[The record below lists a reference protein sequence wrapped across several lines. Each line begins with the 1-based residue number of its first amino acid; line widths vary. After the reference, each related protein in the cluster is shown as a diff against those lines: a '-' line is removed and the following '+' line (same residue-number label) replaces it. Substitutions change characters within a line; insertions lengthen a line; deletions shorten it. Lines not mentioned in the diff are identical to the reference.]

1 MFVTIITDCKNDN
14 EKGRQET
21 RFASLGLGP
30 TCVVGIGNALDQKA
44 TLEAAGN
51 LVDMLDASGG
61 KKGII
66 VVNVAPRG
74 EVKEDGENGSTFAYF
89 YFKNTL
95 IISTIKGYCL
105 SLIKKLKITKSVNL
119 LNLTDSLNYAV
130 EKKLINKSLFFRIS
144 KSQFRSFDFVPRVA
158 KWLID
163 GNKIPSKKISLEK
176 IPSMPSC
183 IWHIDTFGNAKL
195 TIHSKEFD
203 IKPSQKIDTNVGS
216 LTFYNRLKDV
226 PEKSTGLY
234 IGSSGLD
241 EARFLEIAAQNVPG
255 SAAKKLGLKVGQKI
269 NIPTPAG

>member
-14 EKGRQET
+14 ERGRQET

-30 TCVVGIGNALDQKA
+30 TCVVGVGNGLDQDT
-44 TLEAAGN
+44 TLEASGN

-61 KKGII
+61 EKGII

-74 EVKEDGENGSTFAYF
+74 EVKEDGENGSSFAYF

-95 IISTIKGYCL
+95 VISTIKGCCL
-105 SLIKKLKITKSVNL
+105 SLVKKLKITKSVNL
-119 LNLTDSLNYAV
+119 LNLKSALSYAV
-130 EKKLINKSLFFRIS
+130 AKKLIDKDVSSRIV

-158 KWLID
+158 KWLLE

-176 IPSMPSC
+176 ISSIPSC

-203 IKPSQKIDTNVGS
+203 FKPSQKIDTNVGL

-241 EARFLEIAAQNVPG
+241 NTRFLEIAAQNVPG
-255 SAAKKLGLKVGQKI
+255 SAEKKLGLIIGQKI
-269 NIPTPAG
+269 NINKN